1 MAILETKNLI
11 YTYGVG
17 TPFEKTAVQ
26 DVSIAVEKG
35 EFVGVIGHTGS
46 GKSTLIQMLNGLI
59 RPTGGQ
65 VLLNGQDIWEKPKEI
80 RRVRFQ
86 VGMVFQY
93 PEYQLFEETVLKDIM
108 FGPKNMGLSDEEAM
122 ERAKEAARFTDLKPS
137 LLEKSPFELSGGEKR
152 RAAIAGVIAMDPEVL
167 ILDEPAAGLDPKGR
181 DVILAQIAQYHA
193 HRQNTVLLVS
203 HSMEDIG
210 RTADRVLVMNR
221 GRAEMLD
228 ETRAVFVRGDVLEP
242 MGLRLPQITSIMR
255 RLRAMGLPV
264 SETVLSVDEA
274 LMELIPLLVGKKDGE
289 VQPK

>member
-122 ERAKEAARFTDLKPS
+122 ERAKEAARFTDMKPS
-137 LLEKSPFELSGGEKR
+137 LLEKSRFELLGGEKR

-228 ETRAVFVRGDVLEP
+228 ETRAVFARGDVLEP

-264 SETVLSVDEA
+264 RETVLSVDEA